1 MKINKLIVPVDY
13 TKAVEETINFAVMLS
28 KQMGSKIVFVSNYVA
43 NYTPN
48 AGATMSTMVNPAP
61 ENTIHL
67 DKLNKEKLHD
77 YLKGLPQLASL
88 NYESTT
94 RIGTLTDV
102 VCSVAEEY
110 NSELIIMGSES
121 TTGIE
126 AFLVGSESE
135 RMTRKAPCSV
145 WVLPKGSKHY
155 KIQTVGLALDTNNI
169 ENNVDLAMLVDLLTH
184 TKAKLRVVHISDK
197 EEIAFKE
204 ENVLG
209 HYKSSL
215 EPVEHSFHVFF
226 EDDPEEGISKF
237 LDNNPID
244 LMVILYRE
252 HDFFERLFQP
262 GLRKKLV
269 LESETPL
276 LVIK

>member
-1 MKINKLIVPVDY
+1 MKINTLIVPVDF

-48 AGATMSTMVNPAP
+48 SGATISTMMNPAP

-67 DKLNKEKLHD
+67 DNLNKEKLHD
-77 YLKGLPQLASL
+77 FLNSIPQLASL

-94 RIGTLTDV
+94 RIGTQTDA

-121 TTGIE
+121 TSGIE
-126 AFLVGSESE
+126 AFFVGSESE

-145 WVLPKGSKHY
+145 LVLPKDSNDY

-169 ENNVDLAMLVDLLTH
+169 ENNVDLTILVDILTR
-184 TKAKLRVVHISDK
+184 TRAKLRVVHISD
-197 EEIAFKE
+197 EEKIAFKE

-209 HYKSSL
+209 HYKKSL

-237 LDNNPID
+237 LENNPIN
-244 LMVILYRE
+244 LMAILYRE
-252 HDFFERLFQP
+252 HGFFERLFQP
-262 GLRKKLV
+262 GLRKKLIF
-269 LESETPL
+269 ENEIPL
-276 LVIK
+276 LVLK

>member
-1 MKINKLIVPVDY
+1 MKINTLIVPVDF

-48 AGATMSTMVNPAP
+48 SGATISTMMNPAP

-67 DKLNKEKLHD
+67 DNLNKEKLHD
-77 YLKGLPQLASL
+77 FLNSIPQLASL

-94 RIGTLTDV
+94 RIGTQTDA

-121 TTGIE
+121 TSGIE
-126 AFLVGSESE
+126 AFFVGSESE

-145 WVLPKGSKHY
+145 LILPKDSNDY

-169 ENNVDLAMLVDLLTH
+169 ENNVDLTILVDILTR
-184 TKAKLRVVHISDK
+184 TRAKLRVVHISD
-197 EEIAFKE
+197 EEKIAFKE

-209 HYKSSL
+209 HYKKSL

-237 LDNNPID
+237 LENNPIN
-244 LMVILYRE
+244 LMAILYRE
-252 HDFFERLFQP
+252 HGFFERLFQP
-262 GLRKKLV
+262 GLRKKLIF
-269 LESETPL
+269 ENEIPL
-276 LVIK
+276 LVLK

>member
-1 MKINKLIVPVDY
+1 MKINTLIVPVDF

-28 KQMGSKIVFVSNYVA
+28 KQIGSKIVFVSNYVA

-48 AGATMSTMVNPAP
+48 SGATISTMVNPAP

-67 DKLNKEKLHD
+67 DNLNKEKLHD
-77 YLKGLPQLASL
+77 FLNGIPQLASL

-94 RIGTLTDV
+94 RIGTQTDA

-121 TTGIE
+121 TSGIE
-126 AFLVGSESE
+126 AFFVGSESE

-145 WVLPKGSKHY
+145 LILPKDSNDY

-169 ENNVDLAMLVDLLTH
+169 ENNVDLTILVDILTR
-184 TKAKLRVVHISDK
+184 TRAKLRVVHISD
-197 EEIAFKE
+197 EEKIAFKE

-209 HYKSSL
+209 HYKKSL

-237 LDNNPID
+237 LENNPIN
-244 LMVILYRE
+244 LMAILYRE
-252 HDFFERLFQP
+252 HGFFERLFQP
-262 GLRKKLV
+262 GLRKKLIF
-269 LESETPL
+269 ENEIPL
-276 LVIK
+276 LVLK

>member
-1 MKINKLIVPVDY
+1 MKINTLIVPVDF

-28 KQMGSKIVFVSNYVA
+28 RQMGSKIVFVSNYVA

-48 AGATMSTMVNPAP
+48 SGATISTMVNPAP

-67 DKLNKEKLHD
+67 DNLNKEKLHD
-77 YLKGLPQLASL
+77 FLNGIPQLASL

-94 RIGTLTDV
+94 RIGTQTDA

-121 TTGIE
+121 TSGIE
-126 AFLVGSESE
+126 AFFVGSESE

-145 WVLPKGSKHY
+145 LILPKDSNDY

-169 ENNVDLAMLVDLLTH
+169 ENNVDLTILVDILTR
-184 TKAKLRVVHISDK
+184 TRAKLRVVHISD
-197 EEIAFKE
+197 EEKIAFKE

-209 HYKSSL
+209 HYKKSL

-237 LDNNPID
+237 LENNPIN
-244 LMVILYRE
+244 LMAILYRE
-252 HDFFERLFQP
+252 HGFFERLFQP
-262 GLRKKLV
+262 GLRKKLIF
-269 LESETPL
+269 ENEIPL
-276 LVIK
+276 LVLK